1 MASAQMRSL
10 SWVKVP
16 QAPPALG
23 RSRFRPQGRQCAGWG
38 AVAPGQIPHPHPS
51 HTGSRNSEDS
61 VSWSEPS
68 GRHCN
73 PRHLIPRGGA
83 SS

>member
-1 MASAQMRSL
+1 MAFAQMWSL

-38 AVAPGQIPHPHPS
+38 AVALGQSPTPIPATQEAGTQKTACPG
-51 HTGSRNSEDS
+51 
-61 VSWSEPS
+61 V
-68 GRHCN
+68 N
-73 PRHLIPRGGA
+73 PPAGA
-83 SS
+83 AIQGI